1 MKINVSSVI
10 IIRKIYFLANREGG
24 NKKGKIIT
32 EIFILNK
39 YESSYF
45 YCLSKNKEYKDTA
58 MKTDEKIYIKIIYIG
73 FLTMLYEILFR
84 IVNIDRNIAVYS
96 FLATLIFLYYISGN
110 LNFSIEDSKYN
121 SIFFNTLV
129 FGIFFMYYKS
139 LSVFMIFVI
148 FTLFQMFFYRT
159 LIKKYNRKEYYFNR
173 YLSFRNI
180 IKIILDSAA
189 IILGMFIT
197 YIFKYEELW
206 FQYFDKKYILLYL
219 GIFLVGYFHTRMNEK
234 SWSYT
239 NILDVF
245 SLMILNSISAIVFL
259 VVISVRLIRYPLF
272 LVFLNLIISVSF
284 QLFFRY
290 IFRVKRYYSTRN
302 KGLAIE
308 KNVLIYGAGEA
319 GAILAKEALTNKQFP
334 YEIVGFIDDDI
345 KKIGTYIYNVKVLGN
360 KNSIKEIVRRKK
372 IDEIIIALPSV
383 QSSKMKKIIEELKEI
398 KDIKIKIL
406 PSVANLVEEVGLINQ
421 IREVKIEDLLGRDE
435 VKINDESIRGLIEG
449 KVIFVTGGAG
459 SIGSELSRQ
468 IAKFGPKKLINL
480 DINEN
485 EIYFLELEMKRIY
498 PNLNLISEICTVR
511 DREKLEI
518 LFEKYR
524 PNIVFHAAAHK
535 HVPLMEHNPEE
546 AIKNNIFG
554 TKNVAECAD
563 KYKADKMVLISTD
576 KAVNP
581 TNIMGAT
588 KRACELIIQNIER
601 KSTHTKYMAVRF
613 GNVLG
618 SNGSVIPIFK
628 KLIEEG
634 KNLTLTHKDITR
646 YFMTIPEAAQLVI
659 EAGALGNGGEIFI
672 LDMGQPVKIYDLA
685 QTMIRISNTDVGI
698 DIVGL
703 RPGEKLYEE
712 LLYDV
717 NSAIKTQNKKIFIT
731 SIEDGEVNIENF
743 YERLKKCVSNPNID
757 EIKCVMKE
765 LVKSYKEVIY

>member
-1 MKINVSSVI
+1 MKVVI
-10 IIRKIYFLANREGG
+10 
-24 NKKGKIIT
+24 
-32 EIFILNK
+32 
-39 YESSYF
+39 F
-45 YCLSKNKEYKDTA
+45 YCLTENKKIKGVA
-58 MKTDEKIYIKIIYIG
+58 MKNNRLIYMRTIYVA
-73 FLTMLYEILFR
+73 LLAVLYESLFR
-84 IVNIDRNIAVYS
+84 IVKIDSNIVVYS
-96 FLATLIFLYYISGN
+96 FLIVLIFLYSISGN
-110 LNFSIEDSKYN
+110 LNFSTENSKCD
-121 SIFFNTLV
+121 SIFLNTLV
-129 FGIFFMYYKS
+129 FGIFFIYYRS
-139 LSVFMIFVI
+139 LSIFMVFVV
-148 FTLFQMFFYRT
+148 FTLFQMFLNRI
-159 LIKKYNRKEYYFNR
+159 LIKEYNRKEYYFNR
-173 YLSFRNI
+173 YVSFRNI
-180 IKIILDSAA
+180 VKTVLDSAA

-259 VVISVRLIRYPLF
+259 VVISVRLIKYPLL

-334 YEIVGFIDDDI
+334 YEIVGFIDDDT

-383 QSSKMKKIIEELKEI
+383 QSSKLKKVIEELKEM
-398 KDIKIKIL
+398 KSIKIKLL
-406 PSVANLVEEVGLINQ
+406 PSVANLMNETDLTNQ

-435 VKINDESIRGLIEG
+435 VKINDGSIRELIEG

-468 IAKFGPKKLINL
+468 IAKFMPKKLINL

-485 EIYFLELEMKRIY
+485 AIYFLELEMKRLY
-498 PNLNLISEICTVR
+498 PKLDLVSEICSVR
-511 DREKLEI
+511 DRQKLEL
-518 LFEKYR
+518 LFEKYK

-554 TKNVAECAD
+554 TKNVTECSD
-563 KYKADKMVLISTD
+563 KYKVDKMVLISTD

-588 KRACELIIQNIER
+588 KRACELIIQDMAK
-601 KSTHTKYMAVRF
+601 KSKSTKYMAVRF

-618 SNGSVIPIFK
+618 SNGSVVPIFK

-634 KNLTLTHKDITR
+634 KNLTITHKDITR

-685 QTMIRISNTDVGI
+685 QTMIRLSNADVGI
-698 DIVGL
+698 DIIGL

-717 NSAIKTQNKKIFIT
+717 NSAIKTENKKIFIT
-731 SIEDGEVNIENF
+731 TIEDGEVNIEKF
-743 YERLKKCVSNPNID
+743 YERLKKCISNPNID
-757 EIKCVMKE
+757 EIKCTMKE